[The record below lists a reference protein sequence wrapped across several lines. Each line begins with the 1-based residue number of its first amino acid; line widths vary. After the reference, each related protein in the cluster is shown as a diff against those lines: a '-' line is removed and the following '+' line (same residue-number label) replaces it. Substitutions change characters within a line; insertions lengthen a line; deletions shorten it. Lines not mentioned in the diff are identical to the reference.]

1 MHDATHTIIA
11 AEREAH
17 FDGDAWR
24 SYCDAQMRERTPA
37 LPPVA
42 RQPFETCAHRSRS
55 LWWGGIT
62 CCDCDTLIAEW
73 IER

>member
-1 MHDATHTIIA
+1 MTHPTDPTLA

-24 SYCDAQMRERTPA
+24 SYTDAQMYERRPA

-42 RQPFETCAHRSRS
+42 KRPFETCAHRSRS

-62 CCDCDTLIAEW
+62 CCHCDTLIAEW
-73 IER
+73 VER

>member
-1 MHDATHTIIA
+1 MTTDLILA

-24 SYCDAQMRERTPA
+24 SFNAAHDYERRPA
-37 LPPVA
+37 LPPIA
-42 RQPFETCAHRSRS
+42 KQPFDICAHRSRS
-55 LWWGGIT
+55 LWDGGIT
-62 CCDCDTLIAEW
+62 CCQCNTLIAEW